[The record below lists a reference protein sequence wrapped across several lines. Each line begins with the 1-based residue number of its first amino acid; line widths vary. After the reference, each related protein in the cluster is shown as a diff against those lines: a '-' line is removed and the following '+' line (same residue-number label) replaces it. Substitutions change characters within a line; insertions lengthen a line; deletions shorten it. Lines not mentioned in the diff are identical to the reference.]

1 MYPVLKKG
9 TRLRGFIDK
18 NHRIRPYMENAYG
31 KFELERGLFYEL
43 LDADGTEPFK
53 PPYNDPQ
60 ILADLKKYGLTE
72 TPRFMRVE
80 RETLFIL
87 IKLNKKFK
95 HRNIFKVLNM
105 FLPIVSVSIFVLG
118 VCQPGIKNVHVGDE
132 CSMPLLIFLSM
143 CSVILHE
150 AGHLLAAISAG
161 QKIDHIGITFWSI
174 IPTGA
179 YISVDDKINSR
190 KSEQM
195 QFGLAGIEVNLLI
208 TGICLILIGRHY
220 DWAYELVNIAFF
232 NIILIIGN
240 IVPIPGLDGEKALSV
255 LCGISSIG
263 KVAQKSLFDKKRR
276 QRLLRTGWSGYVCF
290 FIFCLVMFLR
300 VIPLLFLLL
309 EWKILCSI
317 PS

>member
-31 KFELERGLFYEL
+31 KFELERGLYYEL

-60 ILADLKKYGLTE
+60 ILADLKKYGLIE
-72 TPRFMRVE
+72 TPRFMRVG

-87 IKLNKKFK
+87 INLNKKFK
-95 HRNIFKVLNM
+95 HRSIFKVLNM

-132 CSMPLLIFLSM
+132 CSMPLFIFLIM

-174 IPTGA
+174 IPIGA
-179 YISVDDKINSR
+179 YVSVDNKINSR

-195 QFGLAGIEVNLLI
+195 QTMLAGTEVDLLI

-220 DWAYELVNIAFF
+220 DWAYKLVDIAVI
-232 NIILIIGN
+232 NIILMIGN
-240 IVPIPGLDGEKALSV
+240 LVPIPGLDGEKALSI
-255 LCGISSIG
+255 LCGVSSIG
-263 KVAQKSLFDKKRR
+263 RVAQKSLFDKKRR

-290 FIFCLVMFLR
+290 FIFCLVMFSR
-300 VIPLLFLLL
+300 VIPLLLILL
-309 EWKILCSI
+309 EWKIFCSV